1 MVSKSPAY
9 KAYLKRFIPASLLYV
24 VAIAVA
30 TMLIPDDA
38 PLSLSVALIA
48 LLPGLAVI
56 GMIWAMGR
64 LLIELDDEYLRM
76 LEVQKAL
83 FATGL
88 TLAVCSVWGIIE
100 LYSTAPRVP
109 LFMVFPLWCVGLAI
123 ASLWQKV
130 RGA

>member
-1 MVSKSPAY
+1 MAAKSPAY
-9 KAYLKRFIPASLLYV
+9 KAYLSRFIPASLLYV
-24 VAIAVA
+24 VAIGIA
-30 TMLIPDDA
+30 TMAIPDNA
-38 PLSLSVALIA
+38 PLSAPVALIA
-48 LLPGLAVI
+48 LLPGLAII

-83 FATGL
+83 FATGF

-109 LFMVFPLWCVGLAI
+109 LFMVFPLWCVGLALG
-123 ASLWQKV
+123 ALWQKV